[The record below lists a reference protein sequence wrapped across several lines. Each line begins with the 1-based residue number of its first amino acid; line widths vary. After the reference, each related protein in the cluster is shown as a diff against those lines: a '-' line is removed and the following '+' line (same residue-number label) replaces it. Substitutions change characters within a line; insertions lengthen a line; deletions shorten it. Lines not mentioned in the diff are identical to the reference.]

1 MNPMGSRSID
11 GLRNKG
17 CFSDWIVGTC
27 LESSHVRE
35 SSCTDVGHQISAM
48 MLRYELLLGI
58 VATCEHCSSN
68 YRQKIGESSGLEGD
82 L

>member
-1 MNPMGSRSID
+1 MNPMGSTYIRSP
-11 GLRNKG
+11 RNKR
-17 CFSDWIVGTC
+17 CFSGGIVGTC
-27 LESSHVRE
+27 IESSQERE
-35 SSCTDVGHQISAM
+35 SSRTDVGHQISAM

-58 VATCEHCSSN
+58 VATCEQCSSN